1 MLRVGPR
8 VDKWLGTIPS
18 TDKKDPRPF
27 LMPGVRVQ
35 FAPVALP
42 AVRAGKAAG
51 SKVLSAEGDAEEIG
65 DAYSYE
71 VIRRGIVAWE
81 GVVDDATEVP
91 IPVTPETVELVLA
104 DPDFFAAADRA
115 YVLPFARQSAEK
127 NGFAVSPNGTGGAAT
142 GASATASKR
151 AARRTASAA
160 KNAPTPSKRRKPT
173 PAKKSGGS

>member
-1 MLRVGPR
+1 MLKVGPR
-8 VDKWLGTIPS
+8 VDKWLGPIAS

-42 AVRAGKAAG
+42 AVRAGRAAG
-51 SKVLSAEGDAEEIG
+51 SKVLSAEGSDEEIG
-65 DAYSYE
+65 DAYSCE

-81 GVVDDATEVP
+81 GVVDDATEAP
-91 IPVTPETVELVLA
+91 IPVTPETIELVLA

-127 NGFAVSPNGTGGAAT
+127 NGFAVSPNGTGEKAT
-142 GASATASKR
+142 GARATARPR
-151 AARRTASAA
+151 AARKTASAA

>member
-1 MLRVGPR
+1 MFKVGPR
-8 VDKWLGTIPS
+8 VDKWLGGIAS

-51 SKVLSAEGDAEEIG
+51 SKVMSAEGDAEEIG

-81 GVVDDATEVP
+81 GVVDDATEEP
-91 IPVTPETVELVLA
+91 IPVTPETVELALA
-104 DPDFFAAADRA
+104 DPDFFAAADRV

-127 NGFAVSPNGTGGAAT
+127 NGFAVSPSGTGGAVT
-142 GASATASKR
+142 GASATARSH
-151 AARRTASAA
+151 AARRKATAA
-160 KNAPTPSKRRKPT
+160 KSAPTPSKRRKPT
-173 PAKKSGGS
+173 RGKKSGGS